1 MFGQDGD
8 MSLAFVDGEIGL
20 LEFDLEQILAP
31 GKVERAR
38 LRPEALA
45 LLKDVG
51 DIVAAEGLELE
62 GVFDGAS
69 DFVAAMNLT

>member
-1 MFGQDGD
+1 
-8 MSLAFVDGEIGL
+8 LVHGEIGL

-31 GKVERAR
+31 GEVERAR
-38 LRPEALA
+38 LRAEALA
-45 LLKDVG
+45 LLEDVS
-51 DIVAAEGLELE
+51 DIVTAEGLELE